1 VSATGLLSPIQRYL
15 EELHARHAAQ
25 RAGEVATYIPELAD
39 ADPGSFGICL
49 ATTDGHVYEVGD
61 SRLPFTIQS
70 ISKPFAY
77 GLALGD
83 QGRES
88 VLARVG
94 VEPTGEAFNSI
105 RLAADSGRPLNPMVN
120 AGAIATTSLVA
131 GDSPSDRLH
140 RLLATLSLY
149 AGRKLGLDLDVYRSE
164 AETGHRNRAIA
175 HLLRNFSILEG
186 DPDEPVDLYFRQCSI
201 SVTCLDLSLMA
212 ATLANGGLN
221 PITQERAI
229 RSELVPRVLSVM
241 TTCGMYDYA
250 GEWLYEIGIPAKSG
264 VAGGVLAVLPGQ
276 LGIGVFSPP
285 LDPRGNSVR
294 GVAACRELSRDF
306 ELHFLHV
313 PRPARATLRACYDL
327 RGVRSKR
334 QRASVEEAV
343 LAERG
348 AEARVYELQGDVA
361 FAAVEACTRQI
372 LADAEGTC
380 IAILDLKRVTR
391 VADGAATLLMGLLR
405 ELTAHDKHLVL
416 VSAHRH
422 PRLVR
427 RLEEELGPEEHW
439 QLVAF
444 ASLDPALEWA
454 EDQLLARGGVPADAP
469 GPLPL
474 AAHPI
479 CRGLSPEQIEAF
491 EKLLEP
497 MRFAAGEM
505 ILRKGDAADGI
516 YFLTEGQVSVVT
528 ELPNG
533 ELTRLS
539 TLSSGMTF
547 GELAAV
553 SRAARTADVRADEMA
568 TCHALPLETYER
580 LGETRPDLKLA
591 LLENLLTNVCQTVA
605 RLTHE
610 VATLAQ

>member
-1 VSATGLLSPIQRYL
+1 MSQPTSPIQRYL
-15 EELHARHAAQ
+15 QELHARHAAQ
-25 RAGEVATYIPELAD
+25 GAGEVATYIPELAD
-39 ADPGSFGICL
+39 ADPASFGICL

-83 QGRES
+83 RGGEE
-88 VLARVG
+88 VLAKVG
-94 VEPTGEAFNSI
+94 VEPSGEAFNSI
-105 RLAADSGRPLNPMVN
+105 RLSEGSGRPLNPMVN
-120 AGAIATTSLVA
+120 AGAIATTALVA

-140 RLLATLSLY
+140 RLIATLSLY
-149 AGRKLGLDLDVYRSE
+149 AGRPLGLDLDVYRSE

-186 DPDEPVDLYFRQCSI
+186 DPEDPVDLYFRQCSI

-212 ATLANGGLN
+212 ATLANGGVN

-229 RSELVPRVLSVM
+229 RGELVPRVLSVM

-250 GEWLYEIGIPAKSG
+250 GAWLYEIGIPAKSG

-285 LDPRGNSVR
+285 LDARGNSVR
-294 GVAACRELSRDF
+294 GVAVCRELSRDF
-306 ELHFLHV
+306 ELHFLRV
-313 PRPARATLRACYDL
+313 PRPARATLRARYDL

-334 QRASVEEAV
+334 QRSLAEEA
-343 LAERG
+343 LLNERG
-348 AEARVYELQGDVA
+348 GQTRVYELQGDVA

-372 LADAEGTC
+372 LADAEDAS

-391 VADGAATLLMGLLR
+391 VAVGAAALLTGLLR
-405 ELTAHDKHLVL
+405 ELAAHGRRLVL
-416 VSAHRH
+416 VSTQRH

-427 RLEEELGPEEHW
+427 RLEEELGAEQHW
-439 QLVAF
+439 QLKAF
-444 ASLDPALEWA
+444 SRLDPALEWA
-454 EDQLLARGGVPADAP
+454 EDQILARGAADGAAR

-474 AAHPI
+474 ALHPI
-479 CRGLSPEQIEAF
+479 CRGLSPEQIESF

-497 MRFAAGEM
+497 MRFAPGET
-505 ILRKGDAADGI
+505 IVRKGDAADRI
-516 YFLTEGQVSVVT
+516 YFLTEGEVSVVT
-528 ELPNG
+528 ELPFG
-533 ELTRLS
+533 ELARLS
-539 TLSSGMTF
+539 TLSRGMTF

-553 SRAARTADVRADEMA
+553 SRAPRSADVRADEPVA
-568 TCHALPLETYER
+568 CHSLPLETFER
-580 LGETRPDLKLA
+580 LGETHPDIKLV
-591 LLENLLTNVCQTVA
+591 LLENLLANVCQTVA